1 MYYSKFKD
9 KEVSLLG
16 MGCMRLPLDSQ
27 GEVDVDA
34 SVAAIRKGID
44 EGINY
49 MDTAYVYHNGFSER
63 VLGMA
68 LRDGYREKV
77 LIADKMSIWLAKT
90 EEDLDRLF
98 DKQLSRLGTDYI
110 DIYLLHNQNRN
121 FFEKCK
127 KLNIFSWLDQKKKE
141 GKIRYTGFSF
151 HDEYDVF
158 EEIIKSYDWDM
169 CQIQFN
175 YIDENYQ
182 AGIRGLKLAG
192 EMNIPVVIMEPLK
205 GGRLASKLPPQIEPM
220 WKEMSED
227 RKPVDWAFRWVADHP
242 QVMTILSGMSSM
254 DQVTENL
261 ELFKTIT
268 PGCLSDGDRNVL
280 SKIAD
285 TFRSLV
291 EYGCTECRY
300 CMPCPQR
307 IDIPKTIRLYNDLA
321 LYDNAAGVHTEYN
334 WMAPYTASKCVECKA
349 CESHC
354 PQSLPVSSIMKKCVE
369 KFGE

>member
-49 MDTAYVYHNGFSER
+49 VDTAYVYHNGFSER

-110 DIYLLHNQNRN
+110 DIYILHNQNRK

-182 AGIRGLKLAG
+182 AGIRGLRLAG

-254 DQVTENL
+254 DQMTENL

-321 LYDNAAGVHTEYN
+321 LYDNAAGVHTEYS